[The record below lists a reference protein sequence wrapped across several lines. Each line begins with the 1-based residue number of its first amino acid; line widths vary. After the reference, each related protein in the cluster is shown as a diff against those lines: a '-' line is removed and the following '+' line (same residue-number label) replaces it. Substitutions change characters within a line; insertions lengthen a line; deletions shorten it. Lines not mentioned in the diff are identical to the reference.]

1 MLRDIQETALINIE
15 VEEQTMNIGI
25 IGATGKL
32 GTKVLDEAQQRGHE
46 VTAIVRNAAK
56 LDAAKD
62 VKVIEKDVFDLTSD
76 DIKDLDVV
84 VNAFGAPLGEEE
96 VYVEV
101 RRILINILKDVDTR
115 AIIVGGDGSLFAD
128 DAHTIRVMDTPD
140 FPEIVKPTAKGSSR
154 NLQDLQHA
162 EGITWTFIS
171 PSAEFDFEGK
181 RTGTYT
187 LGKDQLLFNSKG
199 NSYISYA
206 DFAIAIVDEAENKAH
221 INERFTVVGEEE

>member
-1 MLRDIQETALINIE
+1 M
-15 VEEQTMNIGI
+15 
-25 IGATGKL
+25 
-32 GTKVLDEAQQRGHE
+32 
-46 VTAIVRNAAK
+46 
-56 LDAAKD
+56 
-62 VKVIEKDVFDLTSD
+62 
-76 DIKDLDVV
+76 V

-96 VYVEV
+96 VHVEV
-101 RRILINILKDVDTR
+101 GRILINILKDVDTR
-115 AIIVGGDGSLFAD
+115 AIIVGVLAVYLQMMRILYVLWIHQIS
-128 DAHTIRVMDTPD
+128 
-140 FPEIVKPTAKGSSR
+140 EIVKPTAKGSSR

-162 EGITWTFIS
+162 EGMTWTFIS